1 MEEDR
6 VSHNVWDLIPKGIE
20 YHLLNKKWDLI
31 SNEIEDLSSWE
42 TRSEYHLLFKKWYL
56 TLKSV
61 NLEFI

>member
-20 YHLLNKKWDLI
+20 YHFLNKKWD
-31 SNEIEDLSSWE
+31 
-42 TRSEYHLLFKKWYL
+42 L